1 MKKYL
6 SLALAAAMAFS
17 LAACGATGT
26 SAPAGN
32 AADSTPAA
40 STPADA
46 APAEGGE
53 AGAATGTLNVGG
65 IGPLTG
71 GVAVYGL
78 ATMQGAE
85 IAVEEINALG
95 GLQFEL
101 DFKDDTGV
109 AETAVNAYNTLK
121 DSADVIYGTTTT
133 DPCINV
139 AAETFND
146 RFFQLTPSA
155 SSTAVTEGRDN
166 VFQMC
171 FTDPNQGASAADYVK
186 DNNLGES
193 IGIIYN
199 NADAYST
206 GLRDAFV
213 ARAAEIGLNVVE
225 EQAFP
230 DDNTPDFSAQ
240 LNALAA
246 ANVDLLF
253 MPIYY
258 TPAYNIVNQAQAQG
272 FAPKYFGCDGM
283 DGILDIEG
291 MNPDLV
297 EGLMLM
303 TPFNASATDAATT
316 SFVEKYQAAYDG
328 LPNQFA
334 ADGYDAMWALYYAAN
349 AAGID
354 ADNMSH
360 EDICEALI
368 ATFTSGDFSVD
379 GLTGSG
385 MTWSAKGEI
394 SKDPVAVR
402 IENGVYVTM

>member
-1 MKKYL
+1 MKKFM
-6 SLALAAAMAFS
+6 SLVLAAAMAMS
-17 LAACGATGT
+17 LAACGASADT
-26 SAPAGN
+26 SEP
-32 AADSTPAA
+32 AADNAGAA
-40 STPADA
+40 ADA
-46 APAEGGE
+46 ATD
-53 AGAATGTLNVGG
+53 AGADAGDAAADAGAVTLHVGG

-71 GVAVYGL
+71 NVAVYGL
-78 ATMQGAE
+78 ATYQGAQ
-85 IAVEEINALG
+85 IAVDEINALG
-95 GLQFEL
+95 GIQLDL

-109 AETAVNAYNTLK
+109 AETAINAYNTLK
-121 DSADVIYGTTTT
+121 DWADVIYGTTTT

-139 AAETFND
+139 ANETFND
-146 RFFQLTPSA
+146 RFFQVTPSA
-155 SSTAVTEGRDN
+155 SSTKVTEGRDN

-171 FTDPNQGASAADYVK
+171 FTDPNQGTAAADYVK
-186 DNNLGES
+186 DHSLGEN

-206 GLRDAFV
+206 GLRDAFT
-213 ARAAEIGLNVVE
+213 ARAAEIGLNIVE
-225 EQAFP
+225 EQAFA
-230 DDNTPDFSAQ
+230 DDNNADFSAQ
-240 LNALAA
+240 INALAA

-258 TPAYNIVNQAQAQG
+258 TPAYNIVSAAKAQG

-291 MNPDLV
+291 MDPSLV

-303 TPFNASATDAATT
+303 TPFNASATDDTT
-316 SFVEKYQAAYDG
+316 VSFVEKYQAAYDS

-334 ADGYDAMWALYYAAN
+334 ADGYDAMYALYYAATK
-349 AAGID
+349 AGIT
-354 ADNMSH
+354 NEMSH
-360 EDICEALI
+360 EEICDALI
-368 ATFTSGDFSVD
+368 ATFTGSDFSVD

-385 MTWSAKGEI
+385 MTWSTVGEI

>member
-1 MKKYL
+1 MKKFI
-6 SLALAAAMAFS
+6 SLALAGAMALS

-26 SAPAGN
+26 SEPAANNG
-32 AADSTPAA
+32 AASTPAA
-40 STPADA
+40 S
-46 APAEGGE
+46 APA
-53 AGAATGTLNVGG
+53 ASDGAATGTLNIGG

-78 ATMQGAE
+78 ATKQGAE

-95 GLQFEL
+95 GLQLEL

-121 DSADVIYGTTTT
+121 DSADVIYGCTTT

-139 AAETFND
+139 ANETFND

-186 DNNLGES
+186 NNALGEN

-213 ARAAEIGLNVVE
+213 ARAAEIGLNVVA

-230 DDNTPDFSAQ
+230 DDNTPDFTAQ
-240 LNALAA
+240 INALAA

-258 TPAYNIVNQAQAQG
+258 TPAYNIVNAAQAQG
-272 FAPKYFGCDGM
+272 FNPKYFGCDGM
-283 DGILDIEG
+283 DGILDIDG
-291 MNPDLV
+291 MNPELV

-316 SFVEKYQAAYDG
+316 SFVEKYQAAYG
-328 LPNQFA
+328 SLPNQFA
-334 ADGYDAMWALYYAAN
+334 ADGYDAMWALYDAAN